1 MLFRSRDEYSSSVQK
16 ILLDLRT
23 EQPFDNPFDAL
34 REAVQRADQVAQSM
48 APRRS
53 RTVGTIRQRPYMFGG
68 HKQLAREIA
77 WLAEA
82 RKIVYAVLKRD
93 TAMTWWP
100 ERRILWSQH
109 VAQLPRRLSRTRH
122 KQPPELRIPFARLL
136 ETQTIPTL
144 ENWLVQAQEAIRCRQ
159 EAMRA
164 NFEQAVAENL
174 KRLWGKVRAD
184 PSSLSSEMIQ
194 AALGKAPPQQ
204 RLWGISGHVPVGV
217 ELTLPPSSL
226 PSALGTL
233 TELSSTQWVQCVMG
247 TEHGLRLWFRD
258 RKSTRLNSSHSS
270 VSRMP
275 SSA

>member
-1 MLFRSRDEYSSSVQK
+1 M
-16 ILLDLRT
+16 
-23 EQPFDNPFDAL
+23 
-34 REAVQRADQVAQSM
+34 
-48 APRRS
+48 
-53 RTVGTIRQRPYMFGG
+53 
-68 HKQLAREIA
+68 
-77 WLAEA
+77 
-82 RKIVYAVLKRD
+82 
-93 TAMTWWP
+93 
-100 ERRILWSQH
+100 
-109 VAQLPRRLSRTRH
+109 AQLPRRLSRTRH

-217 ELTLPPSSL
+217 EFTLPPSSL

-233 TELSSTQWVQCVMG
+233 TELSSTQWVQRVMG
-247 TEHGLRLWFRD
+247 TEHGLRLWFSGPR
-258 RKSTRLNSSHSS
+258 RLGDFLLQWSSDAHPLRNTPLKLLQTEIGRAH
-270 VSRMP
+270 V
-275 SSA
+275 